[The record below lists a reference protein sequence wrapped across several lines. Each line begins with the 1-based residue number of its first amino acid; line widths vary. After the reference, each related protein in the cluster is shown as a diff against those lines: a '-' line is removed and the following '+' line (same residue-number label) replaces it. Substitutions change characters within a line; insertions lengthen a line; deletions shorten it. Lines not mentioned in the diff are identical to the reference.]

1 MKIICDFS
9 VFYLDETLPKGSLIY
24 ECGHALAKKGY
35 LIKTMNT
42 INFHKSM
49 HYNPFAYIHEEK
61 DILKLVTTLMANTK
75 GEGTGGDPFWEKK
88 RKIALYC
95 VDCVSAL

>member
-1 MKIICDFS
+1 MNLQQHLD
-9 VFYLDETLPKGSLIY
+9 FYLDKRQPKGSLIY

-49 HYNPFAYIHEEK
+49 HYNPFAYARHE
-61 DILKLVTTLMANTK
+61 VA
-75 GEGTGGDPFWEKK
+75 
-88 RKIALYC
+88 
-95 VDCVSAL
+95 